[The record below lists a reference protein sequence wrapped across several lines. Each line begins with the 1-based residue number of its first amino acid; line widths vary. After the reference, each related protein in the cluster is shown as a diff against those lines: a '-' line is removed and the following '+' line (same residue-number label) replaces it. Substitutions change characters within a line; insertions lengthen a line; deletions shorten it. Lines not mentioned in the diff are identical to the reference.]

1 MPKTLSKFCKIFLF
15 ISYLWSDCYFS
26 ANFSAIMV
34 LLNSGWIPKRSQI
47 SGVNMVGRGAL
58 WHDFWYEKTVNI
70 LPQKISDAPNPF
82 GSRPPNNSCG
92 ANVWNPNTVQNRW
105 KLQFLRW
112 RPFYCFLALLF
123 TINLVKIAVFLK
135 LIGHYIKFKRMP
147 IPNHFQC
154 LKSIGK
160 AINHYHCLMKPMQL
174 GFNNGNTGVA
184 GILQKQQ

>member
-1 MPKTLSKFCKIFLF
+1 MLLIPLEVDHQTIHVVPTYEIQIRCKIGENCSSLGEDLF
-15 ISYLWSDCYFS
+15 I
-26 ANFSAIMV
+26 V
-34 LLNSGWIPKRSQI
+34 
-47 SGVNMVGRGAL
+47 
-58 WHDFWYEKTVNI
+58 FWPY
-70 LPQKISDAPNPF
+70 
-82 GSRPPNNSCG
+82 
-92 ANVWNPNTVQNRW
+92 
-105 KLQFLRW
+105 
-112 RPFYCFLALLF
+112 LLF